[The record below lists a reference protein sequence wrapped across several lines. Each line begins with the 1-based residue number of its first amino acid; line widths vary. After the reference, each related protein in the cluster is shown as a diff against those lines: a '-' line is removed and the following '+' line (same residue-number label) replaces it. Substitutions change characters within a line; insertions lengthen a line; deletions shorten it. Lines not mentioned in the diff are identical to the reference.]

1 MESKLSALS
10 ANMVE
15 GSINDFKDD
24 SIIIGKEL
32 AHSIGTFKGD
42 RVKVLSAEGRLTPLG
57 TVPRMRTFEVVGI
70 FSSGLYDYDNSWVYV
85 PINAA
90 QRLFG
95 LGDIASHIEV
105 KIKDLDQAKV
115 IGKQI
120 VDRVGRDLDLT
131 DWMTQNHAIFQALQL
146 ERLVMF
152 ITIGLIV
159 LVAVLNIVALL
170 LLMLLIKTSDITIL

>member
-1 MESKLSALS
+1 MSGCYYNSCASSSLSFFFSSRRRHTRCLSDWSSTCALPIS
-10 ANMVE
+10 
-15 GSINDFKDD
+15 
-24 SIIIGKEL
+24 
-32 AHSIGTFKGD
+32 FKGD

-95 LGDIASHIEV
+95 LGDIASAIEV

-120 VDRVGRDLDLT
+120 VDRVGRDLDFT

-159 LVAVLNIVALL
+159 LVAALNIEIGRAHV
-170 LLMLLIKTSDITIL
+170 